1 MPWMTGGEAI
11 VEALKRE
18 GVEYLFSIPGVQIMG
33 VFDALYGEKDLRL
46 VVVRHEQTALYMAD
60 GYARVKGKP
69 GVGLVVPGPGVQN
82 ALAAVGTAYACSS
95 PVLLLAGQI
104 ESRDL
109 GKDGGALHEVND
121 QLDMVRPITKWC
133 KRVLKV
139 EEIPGAIHEAMRQM
153 KTGRPRPTEVEVP
166 WDTIRSG
173 AEVEFP
179 AQEPLPPQ
187 KLDQKSVRRAAELLV
202 QARKPLIWAGGGA
215 IVSDSSAEM
224 KNLVETLG
232 APVATTAQGK
242 GVIPEDHPLS
252 LGGAYYGFG
261 PVRWAMPGADV
272 VLAAGTRITW
282 QQARPATALKPPQKL
297 IQLDADPS
305 MIGKNYPAEVA
316 LVTDAKAGLKA
327 LAEEVRKMKVNQARW
342 APSEMERFRENHR
355 HWVKEKAPLQYE
367 IIKAIRKELADD
379 AIFVC
384 GVTNIG
390 YWSNL
395 VYEVRRPR
403 AYITSSYFA
412 TLGFS
417 FPTALGAKIAAP
429 DRQVVCV
436 VGDGGFMYACA
447 ELATAVR
454 YGINLVTIVF
464 NDQAYGS
471 TKSDQLVNFR
481 GRTVGT
487 ELNNPDFAKLA
498 EVFGARG
505 LKAAPEQLGKVLRE
519 ALDSKRPVVIEVP
532 VPTMIAPFQITE

>member
-1 MPWMTGGEAI
+1 
-11 VEALKRE
+11 
-18 GVEYLFSIPGVQIMG
+18 
-33 VFDALYGEKDLRL
+33 
-46 VVVRHEQTALYMAD
+46 MAD

-104 ESRDL
+104 ESNEL

-121 QLDMVRPITKWC
+121 QLDMVRPVTKWC
-133 KRVLKV
+133 TRVLSV
-139 EEIPGAIHEAMRQM
+139 EDIPGAIREAMRRM
-153 KTGRPRPTEVEVP
+153 GTGRPRP
-166 WDTIRSG
+166 
-173 AEVEFP
+173 AEVEITWDAIRASGEAFFP
-179 AQEPLPPQ
+179 PREPSPPATADPQ
-187 KLDQKSVRRAAELLV
+187 SVRRAAELLV
-202 QARKPLIWAGGGA
+202 GAQRPLIWAGGGA
-215 IVSDSSAEM
+215 IVSDCSPEM
-224 KNLVETLG
+224 KDLAEALG
-232 APVATTAQGK
+232 APLATTAQGK

-252 LGGAYYGFG
+252 LGGAYFGFG
-261 PVRWAMPGADV
+261 AVRGALPKADV
-272 VLAAGTRITW
+272 VLTVGTRITW
-282 QQARPATALKPPQKL
+282 QQRRPATALKPPQKL
-297 IQLDADPS
+297 IQMDADPS

-316 LVTDAKAGLKA
+316 LVADARAGLKA
-327 LAEEVRKMKVNQARW
+327 LVEEVRKMKVTPGRW
-342 APSEMERFRENHR
+342 PPAEIEEFRSNHR
-355 HWVKEKAPLQYE
+355 RWVEERAPLQCRM
-367 IIKAIRKELADD
+367 IKAMRKELADD

-390 YWSNL
+390 YWANL
-395 VYEVRRPR
+395 AYEVRRPR
-403 AYITSSYFA
+403 TFITSSYFA

-436 VGDGGFMYACA
+436 VGDGGFLYACA

-471 TKSDQLVNFR
+471 TKSDQLVNFG

-487 ELNNPDFAKLA
+487 DLNNPDFARLA

-505 LKAAPEQLGKVLRE
+505 FKADPEGLGKTLRE
-519 ALDSKRPVVIEVP
+519 ALDCNCPAVIEVS
-532 VPTMIAPFQITE
+532 VPTMIAPFQIME

>member
-1 MPWMTGGEAI
+1 
-11 VEALKRE
+11 
-18 GVEYLFSIPGVQIMG
+18 
-33 VFDALYGEKDLRL
+33 
-46 VVVRHEQTALYMAD
+46 
-60 GYARVKGKP
+60 
-69 GVGLVVPGPGVQN
+69 
-82 ALAAVGTAYACSS
+82 
-95 PVLLLAGQI
+95 
-104 ESRDL
+104 
-109 GKDGGALHEVND
+109 
-121 QLDMVRPITKWC
+121 
-133 KRVLKV
+133 
-139 EEIPGAIHEAMRQM
+139 M
-153 KTGRPRPTEVEVP
+153 K
-166 WDTIRSG
+166 
-173 AEVEFP
+173 A
-179 AQEPLPPQ
+179 
-187 KLDQKSVRRAAELLV
+187 
-202 QARKPLIWAGGGA
+202 
-215 IVSDSSAEM
+215 
-224 KNLVETLG
+224 LVETLG

-252 LGGAYYGFG
+252 LGGSYYGFG
-261 PVRWAMPGADV
+261 PVRWAMPEADV
-272 VLAAGTRITW
+272 VLTVGTRITW
-282 QQARPATALKPPQKL
+282 QQARPATALRSPQKL
-297 IQLDADPS
+297 IQMDADPS
-305 MIGKNYPAEVA
+305 MIAKNYPAEVA
-316 LVTDAKAGLKA
+316 LVADAKAGLKA
-327 LAEEVRKMKVNQARW
+327 LAEEVRKMKANQGRW
-342 APSEMERFRENHR
+342 ASSELEKFRKNHR
-355 HWVKEKAPLQYE
+355 QWVQEKAPLQVE

-395 VYEVRRPR
+395 AYEVRRPR
-403 AYITSSYFA
+403 TFITSSYFA

-505 LKAAPEQLGKVLRE
+505 LKATPERLGKALRE

-532 VPTMIAPFQITE
+532 VPTLIAPFQIME

>member
-1 MPWMTGGEAI
+1 
-11 VEALKRE
+11 
-18 GVEYLFSIPGVQIMG
+18 
-33 VFDALYGEKDLRL
+33 
-46 VVVRHEQTALYMAD
+46 
-60 GYARVKGKP
+60 
-69 GVGLVVPGPGVQN
+69 
-82 ALAAVGTAYACSS
+82 
-95 PVLLLAGQI
+95 
-104 ESRDL
+104 
-109 GKDGGALHEVND
+109 
-121 QLDMVRPITKWC
+121 
-133 KRVLKV
+133 
-139 EEIPGAIHEAMRQM
+139 
-153 KTGRPRPTEVEVP
+153 
-166 WDTIRSG
+166 
-173 AEVEFP
+173 
-179 AQEPLPPQ
+179 
-187 KLDQKSVRRAAELLV
+187 
-202 QARKPLIWAGGGA
+202 
-215 IVSDSSAEM
+215 
-224 KNLVETLG
+224 
-232 APVATTAQGK
+232 
-242 GVIPEDHPLS
+242 
-252 LGGAYYGFG
+252 
-261 PVRWAMPGADV
+261 
-272 VLAAGTRITW
+272 
-282 QQARPATALKPPQKL
+282 
-297 IQLDADPS
+297 

-316 LVTDAKAGLKA
+316 LATDAKAGLKA
-327 LAEEVRKMKVNQARW
+327 LGEEVRKMKVNRARW
-342 APSEMERFRENHR
+342 APSEIEQFQENHR

-395 VYEVRRPR
+395 AYEVRHPR
-403 AYITSSYFA
+403 TFITSSYFA

-519 ALDSKRPVVIEVP
+519 ALDSKRPVVIEVS
-532 VPTMIAPFQITE
+532 VPTMIAPFQIME